1 MAWTQTD
8 LDAIE
13 ASIKTGQLDVRFGD
27 RRVLYRSLD
36 EMLKIRDLIRGSL
49 GLIGDSLG
57 LSRRYGKHSKGLQ

>member
-49 GLIGDSLG
+49 VPANGGLG
-57 LSRRYGKHSKGLQ
+57 LSPRYAKHSKGLQ